1 MFLVLDL
8 KFSILAAFVI
18 VTTIVIT
25 VVFIIFCHNSKYNEI
40 NRWVDLSFSGNA
52 LRRALAYHSFIAI
65 SMLFFY
71 SLFTIRCNRP
81 SSGLINRD
89 CLLVALRTSTCNVAK
104 ID

>member
-18 VTTIVIT
+18 VTMMVIT
-25 VVFIIFCHNSKYNEI
+25 VVFIIVYHISKYNEI
-40 NRWVDLSFSGNA
+40 NRWVDLFFSGNA
-52 LRRALAYHSFIAI
+52 LRQALAYHSFMAI

-71 SLFTIRCNRP
+71 SFFTIRCNRP

-89 CLLVALRTSTCNVAK
+89 CLLLALRTSTCNVAK